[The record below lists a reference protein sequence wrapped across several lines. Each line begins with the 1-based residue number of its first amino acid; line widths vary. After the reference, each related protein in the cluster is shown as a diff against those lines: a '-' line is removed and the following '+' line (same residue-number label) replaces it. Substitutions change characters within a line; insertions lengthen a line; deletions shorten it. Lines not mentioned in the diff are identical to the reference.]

1 MEKIPL
7 RIKQLMKEKKV
18 TQRMLAAHLGLS
30 PSTVFKMLNNN
41 SMNVS
46 KLAQIADVLDV
57 NINDLFDDSH
67 VYHVRCPFCGRHIA
81 LAITTSIVVK

>member
-30 PSTVFKMLNNN
+30 PSTVFKMLDNN
-41 SMNVS
+41 SMSVS

-57 NINDLFDDSH
+57 NIKDLFEDSH
-67 VYHVRCPFCGRHIA
+67 VYHVRCPFCDRNIP